1 MLNTVHETVAAELL
15 EGVLVCPLRVH
26 LHLWFLKFAMT
37 LKTGEKFDALAP
49 VQNANEVCIQQSPGA
64 FVSNSC
70 QALLTV
76 FMEKYCPL
84 VFFNVVVKAVLALLT
99 AGAARHKYRDIVDTS
114 QAV

>member
-1 MLNTVHETVAAELL
+1 M
-15 EGVLVCPLRVH
+15 
-26 LHLWFLKFAMT
+26 WFLKFAMT
-37 LKTGEKFDALAP
+37 RKTGEKFDALAP

-64 FVSNSC
+64 FVSNGC